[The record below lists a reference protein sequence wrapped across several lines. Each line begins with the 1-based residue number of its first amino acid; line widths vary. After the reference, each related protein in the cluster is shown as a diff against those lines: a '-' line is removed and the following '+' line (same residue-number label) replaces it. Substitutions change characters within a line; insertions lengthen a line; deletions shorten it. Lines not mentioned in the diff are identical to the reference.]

1 MKRAATT
8 LTLSLVALAASAT
21 FASAALRAP
30 QVPVIGG
37 GLQAYLNSVGE
48 SINVNTDQDATQVWT
63 HTISN
68 TSTFTVQFQSSPN
81 ANIQQFGLYNASAVI
96 PPLFFIMSGAVGPL
110 GYSTAT
116 FKPGNILV
124 VNRFDALS
132 NFLSTTTFGGVDPN
146 AFGFYLSTPAG
157 TVFTQDG
164 RNPGG
169 LARAIAFQGTG
180 QNLGQWWLCWDE
192 LSLAGPANA
201 VVGPPSGIGPGGDQD
216 FDDLV
221 VMMESVNPTPVSKT
235 SWGQLKARFH

>member
-21 FASAALRAP
+21 FASAALRVP

-96 PPLFFIMSGAVGPL
+96 PPLFFILSGSVGPL
-110 GYSTAT
+110 G
-116 FKPGNILV
+116 
-124 VNRFDALS
+124 
-132 NFLSTTTFGGVDPN
+132 
-146 AFGFYLSTPAG
+146 
-157 TVFTQDG
+157 
-164 RNPGG
+164 
-169 LARAIAFQGTG
+169 
-180 QNLGQWWLCWDE
+180 
-192 LSLAGPANA
+192 
-201 VVGPPSGIGPGGDQD
+201 
-216 FDDLV
+216 
-221 VMMESVNPTPVSKT
+221 
-235 SWGQLKARFH
+235 